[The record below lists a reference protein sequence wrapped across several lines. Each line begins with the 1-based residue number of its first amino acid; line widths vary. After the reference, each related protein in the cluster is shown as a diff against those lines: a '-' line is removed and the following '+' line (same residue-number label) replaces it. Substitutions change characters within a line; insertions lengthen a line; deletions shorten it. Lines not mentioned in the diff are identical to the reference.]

1 MKQIST
7 IFTLSLALLL
17 APLAHA
23 QFLPQA
29 QPGGAKSDQ
38 SGMIDR
44 IVAVVEGEVVLQS
57 RLDQSLQSVKR
68 QYASHPEQLPPP
80 EVLKRQVLNRLIL
93 MKLQVQHANKQGI
106 RVAQNEVSNAVA
118 NIASHNKMTPQQ
130 LRQAIT
136 SQGGSFAA
144 FQRNVADQIM
154 VQKLRDQV
162 VRSKVHVTD
171 AEVDNLLKSP
181 TFSAGQVHVAHI
193 EIRLPSGASASDIAA
208 AQAKADKVEKA
219 LKGGMDFNA
228 AAIRYSDAQDALEG
242 GDLGW
247 RSLNEIPPAFAEL
260 VTKLQ
265 PGQVTPPLRGPSGF
279 HILKLIGQRKADRD
293 VVTQYHARQI
303 LIKPT
308 ALVSASEAQQ
318 KAQDIYKKVTEKDKD
333 FAKLAKDASDDDTSA
348 NLGGDLGWFQ
358 LKEHGPAI
366 ANVIASLKD
375 GEVSKPFQTQAG
387 WDIIQRLGTRQRDV
401 TEETERNRA
410 RAAIG
415 NRKAKQV
422 YEDFLRQLRSS
433 SFVNIRIKSLRDP
446 SKQKSEQ
453 QSKNAS

>member
-7 IFTLSLALLL
+7 LFTLSLALLL

-23 QFLPQA
+23 QFLPGA

-38 SGMIDR
+38 AGMIDR
-44 IVAVVEGEVVLQS
+44 IVAVVEGEVILQS
-57 RLDQSLQSVKR
+57 RLDQAVQSVKQ

-93 MKLQVQHANKQGI
+93 MKLQVQDANKKGI
-106 RVAQNEVSNAVA
+106 RVAQNEVGNAVA
-118 NIASHNKMTPQQ
+118 NIAQHNKMTPQQ
-130 LRQAIT
+130 LRQTIT
-136 SQGGSFAA
+136 SRGGSFAA
-144 FQRNVADQIM
+144 FSRNVANQIL

-162 VRSKVHVTD
+162 VRNKVRVTD
-171 AEVDNLLKSP
+171 AEVDNLLKNPS
-181 TFSAGQVHVAHI
+181 FNAGQVHLAHI
-193 EIRLPSGASASDIAA
+193 EILLPSGASASDIAA

-219 LKGGMDFNA
+219 LKDGMDFNA

-247 RSLNEIPPAFAEL
+247 RGMNEIPPAFAEL
-260 VTKLQ
+260 VAKLQ
-265 PGQVTPPLRGPSGF
+265 PGQTTPPLRGPSGF
-279 HILKLIGQRKADRD
+279 HILKLVGRRDAKRD

-308 ALVSASEAQQ
+308 ELVTASEAQQ
-318 KAQDIYKKVTEKDKD
+318 KAEDIYKKITSKKKD
-333 FAKLAKDASDDDTSA
+333 FAELAKKESDDDTSA

-358 LKEHGPAI
+358 LQEHGPAI
-366 ANVIASLKD
+366 ANVIASLDD
-375 GEVSKPFQTQAG
+375 GEVSKPFQTRVG
-387 WDIIQRLGTRQRDV
+387 WDIIQRLGTRERDI
-401 TEETERNRA
+401 TEESRRQRA

-446 SKQKSEQ
+446 SKQTKN
-453 QSKNAS
+453 QS